1 MRVGQLGV
9 QEELKVGAVLDLL
22 VAQLDRA
29 ALLDEESAEER
40 VEHGLDLLVEV
51 LDEEGLAVRDAVLDR
66 VQVGLLPQPDHRQL
80 VREPA
85 WGPIQFLFQFS
96 FTTVIGKL
104 SECHFISKQM
114 FLKNCAD
121 NLAKIDIFVLICLMI
136 NFIHFKFRKILK
148 KIFRTIT
155 PKSFSA
161 SF

>member
-1 MRVGQLGV
+1 MPFPPAQNFFP

-29 ALLDEESAEER
+29 TLLDEESAEER

-96 FTTVIGKL
+96 FKPFIGKV
-104 SECHFISKQM
+104 SEYVSE
-114 FLKNCAD
+114 NCTE
-121 NLAKIDIFVLICLMI
+121 I
-136 NFIHFKFRKILK
+136 
-148 KIFRTIT
+148 IT
-155 PKSFSA
+155 
-161 SF
+161 